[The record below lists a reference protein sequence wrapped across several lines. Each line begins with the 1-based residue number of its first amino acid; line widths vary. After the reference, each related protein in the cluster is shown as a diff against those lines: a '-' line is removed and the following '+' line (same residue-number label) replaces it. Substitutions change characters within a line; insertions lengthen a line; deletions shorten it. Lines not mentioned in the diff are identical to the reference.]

1 MTLLPMRKKCEVCG
15 KQYNFNPSIGQ
26 INCPHCGALVGIKS
40 DDFSLLEGVKQKDKL
55 REK

>member
-1 MTLLPMRKKCEVCG
+1 MVSRTVKTKEELKKAKEDD
-15 KQYNFNPSIGQ
+15 IGQ